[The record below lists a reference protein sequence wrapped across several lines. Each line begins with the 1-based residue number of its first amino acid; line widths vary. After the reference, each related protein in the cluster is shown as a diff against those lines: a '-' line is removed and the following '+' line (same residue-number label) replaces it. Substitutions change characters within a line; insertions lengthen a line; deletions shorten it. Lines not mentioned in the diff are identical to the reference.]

1 MSKKTLTLSRL
12 IFANIKF
19 KPLSA
24 LFNVLLLAIGIA
36 SILTLTHLN
45 QQIGNR
51 FNKDLKGIDLVVSG
65 KGSPLQIILTN
76 VFHLDVPTGNI
87 PVAEAEKLQ
96 KNPLVK
102 DAIPLALGDNY
113 NGFRIVGTTKDYIK
127 HYHGELSQGRL
138 FGHEMEAVIGSEV
151 AEKYG
156 RKLGDKIVGAHG
168 LTDSDDLHSDFPY
181 TIVGVLKPTGGVID
195 RLVLTPVASVWHVHE
210 HPDED
215 DAEEVEHK
223 KEHPENEITAL
234 LIGYKSPFAAVQL
247 PRMVNKSSSMQA
259 ASPAFEMARLTKLMG
274 TGSDVLTAFGALL
287 VFFAAFGLFVTQYN
301 AVNDRQYDIALM
313 RALGASKAR
322 IFGFILA
329 EVMTLAVIGSVLG
342 IVLASLFLRLAAAW
356 VHVRKHI
363 VLDMPGL
370 GLNEVYVIA
379 AALVISL
386 SAGLIPA
393 IKAYKISIVK
403 ILGRV

>member
-1 MSKKTLTLSRL
+1 
-12 IFANIKF
+12 
-19 KPLSA
+19 
-24 LFNVLLLAIGIA
+24 
-36 SILTLTHLN
+36 
-45 QQIGNR
+45 
-51 FNKDLKGIDLVVSG
+51 
-65 KGSPLQIILTN
+65 
-76 VFHLDVPTGNI
+76 
-87 PVAEAEKLQ
+87 
-96 KNPLVK
+96 
-102 DAIPLALGDNY
+102 
-113 NGFRIVGTTKDYIK
+113 
-127 HYHGELSQGRL
+127 
-138 FGHEMEAVIGSEV
+138 
-151 AEKYG
+151 
-156 RKLGDKIVGAHG
+156 
-168 LTDSDDLHSDFPY
+168 
-181 TIVGVLKPTGGVID
+181 
-195 RLVLTPVASVWHVHE
+195 
-210 HPDED
+210 
-215 DAEEVEHK
+215 
-223 KEHPENEITAL
+223 
-234 LIGYKSPFAAVQL
+234 
-247 PRMVNKSSSMQA
+247 MQA

-301 AVNDRQYDIALM
+301 AVNDRQYDIALI